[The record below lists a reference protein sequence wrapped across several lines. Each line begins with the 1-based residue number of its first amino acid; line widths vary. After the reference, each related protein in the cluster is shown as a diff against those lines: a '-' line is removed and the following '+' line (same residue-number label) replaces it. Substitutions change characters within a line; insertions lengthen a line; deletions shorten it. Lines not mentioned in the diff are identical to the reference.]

1 MPGNDEPSQLPHPKD
16 DDAEDVAWAL
26 STAEALW
33 KRGER
38 ADAISWIRKAAAA
51 AAEAELDLRVL
62 ELAKAAA
69 ELSAA
74 LTDEAALA
82 AQIAQPAQVAIEEVA
97 PASEVRDSAIEIQ
110 LEGVAASGK
119 VPPRK
124 PPPPRHAPSTPVP
137 TPNPFPSPLRSVS
150 VEDIALEDYPLD
162 DDEPRHAPIVARE
175 AEHHESQPKI
185 PTVPPPPPD
194 RAPSQAEMRA
204 VVPPA
209 PPAPR
214 TPEPRVSTIKSHAP
228 PPLETTPAAPSVLD
242 AARPR
247 TTRPRPLSLRPAAPP
262 SQPLHLD
269 DLPEAPPPRLQ
280 TPRPP
285 RPLSRPAPALAA
297 SSELRLKV
305 PLAPPLPVIGVPITS
320 TEVGHIEALED
331 IPDDARVSL
340 IDAARAVALAADESI
355 PAPAAIMVLVGD
367 VEVRSARHAARIDLI
382 EPGQMRLLAPVPPAE
397 SELIIVGGAGG
408 ARVLAISHERI
419 ERLRKLAPW
428 VVQEL
433 EPASDDVHVVAGALR
448 GKLGV
453 RLDGAVLDQIL
464 DCTDVVRLEPSV
476 VVVKRGEPVR
486 AFIVVGAG
494 ELALRTGEG
503 PDGRVVAGEVLFPRE
518 LLDGSPAPAQVRAG
532 PAGALLLVA
541 NRASTTDLLAHAASL
556 VEILREG

>member
-1 MPGNDEPSQLPHPKD
+1 
-16 DDAEDVAWAL
+16 
-26 STAEALW
+26 
-33 KRGER
+33 
-38 ADAISWIRKAAAA
+38 
-51 AAEAELDLRVL
+51 
-62 ELAKAAA
+62 
-69 ELSAA
+69 
-74 LTDEAALA
+74 
-82 AQIAQPAQVAIEEVA
+82 
-97 PASEVRDSAIEIQ
+97 
-110 LEGVAASGK
+110 
-119 VPPRK
+119 
-124 PPPPRHAPSTPVP
+124 VP

-150 VEDIALEDYPLD
+150 VEDIALEEYPLD
-162 DDEPRHAPIVARE
+162 DVEPKLAPIVSRE

-209 PPAPR
+209 PRA
-214 TPEPRVSTIKSHAP
+214 PEPRVPTIKSHPPAP
-228 PPLETTPAAPSVLD
+228 PPETTPAAPSVLD

-247 TTRPRPLSLRPAAPP
+247 TTRPRPLSLRPAVPP

-269 DLPEAPPPRLQ
+269 DLPEAPPQRLQ
-280 TPRPP
+280 TSRPM
-285 RPLSRPAPALAA
+285 SRPAPAMAA

-305 PLAPPLPVIGVPITS
+305 PLAPPLPVIGVPIS
-320 TEVGHIEALED
+320 LTEVGHIEALED
-331 IPDDARVSL
+331 IPDDARSSL
-340 IDAARAVALAADESI
+340 IDAARAVSLAADEAI
-355 PAPAAIMVLVGD
+355 PAPAAVMVLVGD
-367 VEVRSARHAARIDLI
+367 IEVRSARHAARIDLI
-382 EPGQMRLLAPVPPAE
+382 EPGQMRLLAPVPPAA

-408 ARVLAISHERI
+408 ARVLAIAHERI

-453 RLDGAVLDQIL
+453 RLDGAVLDEIL

-486 AFIVVGAG
+486 ALIVVGAG
-494 ELALRTGEG
+494 ELALRTGDG

-541 NRASTTDLLAHAASL
+541 NRASTTDLLARAASL
-556 VEILREG
+556 AEILREG

>member
-1 MPGNDEPSQLPHPKD
+1 MSGNDEPSQLPHPKD

-74 LTDEAALA
+74 MTDEAART
-82 AQIAQPAQVAIEEVA
+82 AQVAIDEVA
-97 PASEVRDSAIEIQ
+97 PASEVRDSAIEIE
-110 LEGVAASGK
+110 LEAATAPGK
-119 VPPRK
+119 APPRK
-124 PPPPRHAPSTPVP
+124 PPPKHAPSPPVP

-150 VEDIALEDYPLD
+150 LQDIALEDYPPE
-162 DDEPRHAPIVARE
+162 DDELNHAPIAARE

-204 VVPPA
+204 VVPPV
-209 PPAPR
+209 PRPA
-214 TPEPRVSTIKSHAP
+214 EPRVSTIKSHAP

-242 AARPR
+242 SARPR

-269 DLPEAPPPRLQ
+269 DLPEAPPQRLQ

-305 PLAPPLPVIGVPITS
+305 PLAPPVPIIGVPIS
-320 TEVGHIEALED
+320 SAEVDQIEALED
-331 IPDDARVSL
+331 IPDDARSSL
-340 IDAARAVALAADESI
+340 IDAARAISLAADETM
-355 PAPAAIMVLVGD
+355 PAPAAVMVLVGD
-367 VEVRSARHAARIDLI
+367 VEVRSARHAVRIDLI
-382 EPGQMRLLAPVPPAE
+382 EPGQMRLLAPVPPAQ
-397 SELIIVGGAGG
+397 SELIIAGGAGG
-408 ARVLAISHERI
+408 ARVLAITHDRI
-419 ERLRKLAPW
+419 ERLRKVAPW

-453 RLDGAVLDQIL
+453 RLDGEVLDEIL
-464 DCTDVVRLEPSV
+464 DCTDVVRLQPSV

-518 LLDGSPAPAQVRAG
+518 LLEGSAAPAQVRAG

-541 NRASTTDLLAHAASL
+541 NRASTTDLLARAASL